1 MANSIAEFKGS
12 SELKYRVNGRSN
24 QSRSYIILKV
34 AGIPVWYG
42 KESTLSQD
50 LILTTLIKYS
60 QRILELTYW
69 NSAKE
74 NSSSREFLQD
84 SFI

>member
-1 MANSIAEFKGS
+1 MDVA
-12 SELKYRVNGRSN
+12 N
-24 QSRSYIILKV
+24 QSRSYIILNV

-50 LILTTLIKYS
+50 LILMTLIKYALC
-60 QRILELTYW
+60 ILELTYW

-74 NSSSREFLQD
+74 NSSGPEFLQD